1 MNTNAVAYGKIWD
14 AVKKK
19 YKKSKVHKNNPNLFK
34 GAKQSIHPKA
44 QASAKLKIQNKVN
57 KLKKKG
63 KTYTKAQEM
72 ALKRKAEGKTIS
84 QVKASNKLKMQQRA
98 RDRHT
103 AWKNKKKKK

>member
-1 MNTNAVAYGKIWD
+1 MNTNAVAYKKIWD
-14 AVKKK
+14 SVKKR
-19 YKKSKVHKNNPNLFK
+19 YKKTKVHKNNPNLFK
-34 GAKQSIHPKA
+34 GAKQRIHPR
-44 QASAKLKIQNKVN
+44 SGSDKLRIQRKVD